1 MVDGVLTSWPEG
13 SLSMITEILMNA
25 GTYKATSTINP
36 KNKICL
42 MYGLNGTGKSTI
54 SNFLYSPLDPFYS
67 GCKYKSEKDVDLL
80 VYNQRFLA
88 DYFFEEDSLK
98 GIFTLSKENKQVIL
112 QVDQESDKLAGLQ
125 ELRASAVEKL
135 RLLRERIDKEKAG
148 AAAKVWEIKTEYA
161 GGDRILEFCLEGL
174 KRTELLFNHI
184 CSVSLPDTPVSYT
197 VDDLKA
203 EAISIQGE
211 AAVELQKLKSIDFSW
226 LFIECEPVFSKVIV
240 GSQEGSVAQ
249 FINKLGNTDWVK
261 IGLNFLHEHES
272 PDVQDC
278 PFCQKPTVSRELVEA
293 IKDVFDEQYDLDVA
307 KLLSLKDEYHSS
319 FSNIIFHDISNLPL
333 NDKELQHLFVTT
345 VESLKATHRENM
357 LIIDKKLS
365 NPSLPVQLKSSAS
378 LAGLIADVV
387 VKVNEYIESHNHKLA
402 NKKQTLASIKDKFWV
417 FMRVRYDQTLSAYK
431 ESFLSLSEIGRK
443 GAQDV
448 RNFDAS
454 IESSTVVI
462 SDLRKQT
469 VNIEEAIQSIN
480 ASLLEIGIDGFSV
493 VKHSESLYR
502 IARAGVDADAFHS
515 LSEGEKT
522 VISFLY
528 FIELCRGQKTA
539 SAVPREKIVVIDD
552 PISSLSHLYIFNI
565 GQLIKRYFFDDKK
578 YSQVLVLTH
587 SLYFFYELTF
597 VNKEQRDE
605 KQSLYRIV
613 KNSMGSSIVPMHYEE
628 IQNDYQSYW
637 AMIKDPSCPP
647 AIIANCMRNVIEYFF
662 GFVRKSS
669 FGNVFQ
675 MKELSSDKF
684 KAFYRYMNRESHSFG
699 QNIFDIKEFDYEVF
713 KEGLRLV
720 FKECGYEEHYKA
732 MLK

>member
-1 MVDGVLTSWPEG
+1 
-13 SLSMITEILMNA
+13 MITEILMNA
-25 GTYKATSTINP
+25 GTYKTASVINP

-54 SNFLYSPLDPFYS
+54 SNFLYDPLDPFYS
-67 GCKYKSEKDVDLL
+67 DCKYKSEKDVDIL
-80 VYNQRFLA
+80 VYNQKFLA

-112 QVDQESDKLAGLQ
+112 QVDQESAKLATLEQ
-125 ELRASAVEKL
+125 LRIDSIEKL
-135 RLLRERIDKEKAG
+135 RLLRDRIDKEKL
-148 AAAKVWEIKTEYA
+148 AAVTKVWEIKTEYA
-161 GGDRILEFCLEGL
+161 GGDKVLEFCLDGL
-174 KRTELLFNHI
+174 KRTEVLFNHI
-184 CSVSLPDTPVSYT
+184 CSVPLSDTPLSYT
-197 VDDLKA
+197 VDDLKT
-203 EAISIQGE
+203 EAVSIQGE
-211 AAVELQKLKSIDFSW
+211 AAVELQKLKPINFSW
-226 LFIECEPVFSKVIV
+226 LAIEDEPVFSKVIV

-249 FINKLGNTDWVK
+249 FTNKLGNTDWVK
-261 IGLNFLHEHES
+261 VGLNFLHEHES
-272 PDVQDC
+272 ADVQDC
-278 PFCQKPTVSRELVEA
+278 PFCQQPTVSRELIKS

-307 KLLSLKDEYHSS
+307 RLVSLRDEYHSS
-319 FSNIIFHDISNLPL
+319 FSSIVFHDISSLPF
-333 NDKELQHLFVTT
+333 NDKELQSSWSST

-357 LIIDKKLS
+357 LVIDKKLS
-365 NPSLPVQLKSSAS
+365 NPSLPVQLKASSVH
-378 LAGLIADVV
+378 AGVIADIVIQ
-387 VKVNEYIESHNHKLA
+387 VNKYIENHNHKLA
-402 NKKQTLASIKDKFWV
+402 NKKQTLDAIKNRFWA
-417 FMRVRYDQTLSAYK
+417 FMRVQYDQTLSAYK
-431 ESFLSLSEIGRK
+431 ASSLSLNEIGRK
-443 GAQDV
+443 GAQEV
-448 RNFDAS
+448 RDNDS
-454 IESSTVVI
+454 NIEALTKVI

-469 VNIEEAIQSIN
+469 VNIEDAIQSIN

-502 IARAGVDADAFHS
+502 IARTGVDADAFHT

-528 FIELCRGQKTA
+528 FIELCKGQKTA

-597 VNKEQRDE
+597 VHKEQRDE
-605 KQSLYRIV
+605 RQSLYRIV
-613 KNSMGSSIVPMHYEE
+613 KNSMGSSIVSMHYEE

-699 QNIFDIKEFDYEVF
+699 QNVFDIKEFDYEVF
-713 KEGLRLV
+713 KDGLRLV
-720 FKECGYEEHYKA
+720 FEESGYGDHYKA